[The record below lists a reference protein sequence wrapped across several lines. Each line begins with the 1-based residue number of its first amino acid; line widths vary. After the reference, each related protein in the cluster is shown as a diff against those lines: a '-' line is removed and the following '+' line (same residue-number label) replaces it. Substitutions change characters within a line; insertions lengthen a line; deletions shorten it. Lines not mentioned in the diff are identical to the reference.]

1 MNKLCY
7 FNKME
12 HNSTAMTITKATCI
26 NMNQFHT
33 HNNSEQKDLVVGG
46 KCYLCCHL
54 YKVYKHKNVTYCLG
68 LVMYISIMT

>member
-1 MNKLCY
+1 MNKLCC

-33 HNNSEQKDLVVGG
+33 HNNAEQKELVAGG
-46 KCYLCCHL
+46 GGMFPVLPF
-54 YKVYKHKNVTYCLG
+54 
-68 LVMYISIMT
+68 I